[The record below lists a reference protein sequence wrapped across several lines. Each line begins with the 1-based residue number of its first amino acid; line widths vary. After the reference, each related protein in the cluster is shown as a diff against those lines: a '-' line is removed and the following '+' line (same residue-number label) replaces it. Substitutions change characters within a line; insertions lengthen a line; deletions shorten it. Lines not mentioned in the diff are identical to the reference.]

1 MMMAS
6 STWWQRL
13 VAASSCWTRSSALYS
28 SVRWTSELNQAQST
42 IGHVHHGFDWGHKRA
57 LALSSSLIPKICSSS
72 SVPLAVPS
80 PNPEVVEGWLFAA
93 LMLSVSSTC
102 GGGALV

>member
-28 SVRWTSELNQAQST
+28 SVRGTSELNQAQST
-42 IGHVHHGFDWGHKRA
+42 IGHVHHGFDWGRRRA
-57 LALSSSLIPKICSSS
+57 LALSSSLIPKNLFFCCSCCCATTRRKG
-72 SVPLAVPS
+72 PDFKARR
-80 PNPEVVEGWLFAA
+80 
-93 LMLSVSSTC
+93 
-102 GGGALV
+102 